1 MERFLQGS
9 AAVLIGV
16 ILISLISGR
25 DKSFSSV
32 LSMAICAIVLF
43 ACLSYLDPVLSFM
56 RELDEMISVQHDF
69 LRILL
74 KVTGI
79 GIITEIIC
87 LLCSDSGNASLGQGL
102 RMLSTV
108 VILFLSLPIF
118 RALLDLIRD
127 ILEVS

>member
-16 ILISLISGR
+16 ILISLISCR

-32 LSMAICAIVLF
+32 LSIAICTIVLLG
-43 ACLSYLDPVLSFM
+43 CLSYLEPVLSFM
-56 RELDEMISVQHDF
+56 RELDEMVLVQHDF

-79 GIITEIIC
+79 GIISEIIC